1 MHATRSSRKDKKYMV
16 RVNGR
21 LIHFGAKYYDDYTTH
36 GDDRRKANYLA
47 RHRNGNWADENT
59 AGFWARWILWNK
71 PTIAGSIKDI
81 NSRFN
86 LNVRSHL

>member
-1 MHATRSSRKDKKYMV
+1 MHVTRSSRKDNKYMV

-21 LIHFGAKYYDDYTTH
+21 LIHFGARDYDDYTTH

-47 RHRNGNWADENT
+47 RHRNDNWADENT
-59 AGFWARWILWNK
+59 AGCWARWRLWNK
-71 PTIAGSIKDI
+71 PTIAGSIRDI

-86 LNVRSHL
+86 LNVRSHM